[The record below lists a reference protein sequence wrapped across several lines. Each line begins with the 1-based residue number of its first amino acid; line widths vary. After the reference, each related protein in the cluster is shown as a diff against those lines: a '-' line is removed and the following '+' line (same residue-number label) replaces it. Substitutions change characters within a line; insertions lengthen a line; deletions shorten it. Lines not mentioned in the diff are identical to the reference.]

1 MPRSPGR
8 RPRRG
13 TPGFNTEK
21 DMIAEKDKVVS
32 FHYTLTNAE
41 GEQMETSREQDPMSY
56 LHGANNIIV
65 GLEKAME
72 GRAAGDSF
80 SVTVEPEEAYGVR
93 NENNVQRV
101 PLKRLKGIGK
111 ISVGQILTLQ
121 TNKGQVQV
129 TVLKVGRFNV
139 DVDGNHPLAGKQ
151 LTFDVEITGIRDASE
166 EELQHGHVHGPGGH
180 PH

>member
-1 MPRSPGR
+1 
-8 RPRRG
+8 
-13 TPGFNTEK
+13 
-21 DMIAEKDKVVS
+21 MIAEKDKVVT
-32 FHYTLTNAE
+32 FHYTLKNAA
-41 GEQMETSREQDPMSY
+41 GEEMETSREKAPMVY
-56 LHGANNIIV
+56 LHGSNNIIT

-72 GRAAGDSF
+72 GHAIKDEF

-101 PLKRLKGIGK
+101 PLKRLQGIGK
-111 ISVGQILTLQ
+111 ISVGQVLNLQ

-151 LTFDVEITGIRDASE
+151 LTFDVEITDIREASQ
-166 EELQHGHVHGPGGH
+166 EELEHRHVHGAGGH
-180 PH
+180 HH